1 MSNVPRKARQKH
13 ELAIYHII
21 SRSSSEVL
29 LFRENSDK
37 DYYLMLL
44 KRYSDKYNSSIYAY
58 CLMNNH
64 VHIHLDPKG
73 FDVSKFMHSLNTAY
87 VRYYNMKYERHGHL
101 FQGRFQSKILDS
113 DRYNLAV
120 SAYIHNNPKDIPEYS
135 GKEEDYP
142 YSSYGIYL
150 GKRKDKLNLVNRRFI
165 MGLLLAKSDE
175 NFVQKYFELVN
186 HQRQRDKTDELK
198 NQASIKLENEYISGR
213 HVILR
218 NTPPKEILSFVSKRL
233 DHTRGC
239 NLAWKGKQKTINY
252 RAFCAYALRVLSGLT
267 YREICQSISSIT
279 ISCCSQLCERGYKL
293 LNDSETVY
301 SELFD
306 ELVNNAA

>member
-1 MSNVPRKARQKH
+1 MPRKARQKH
-13 ELAIYHII
+13 ELAIYHVI
-21 SRSSSEVL
+21 SRSVSEVL

-44 KRYSDKYNSSIYAY
+44 KRYSDKYNASVYAY

-73 FDVSKFMHSLNTAY
+73 FDVSRFMHSLNTAY
-87 VRYYNMKYERHGHL
+87 VRYYNIKYERHGHL

-120 SAYIHNNPKDIPEYS
+120 SAYIHNNPRDIPEYS
-135 GKEEDYP
+135 GIEEDYP

-150 GKRKDKLNLVNRRFI
+150 GKRKDKLDLIDKSFI
-165 MGLLLAKSDE
+165 MELLMAKNE
-175 NFVQKYFELVN
+175 NFIQKYLELVK
-186 HQRQRDKTDELK
+186 HQRQLDNLDELK
-198 NQASIKLENEYISGR
+198 KHASIELENEYISGR

-218 NTPPKEILSFVSKRL
+218 NAAPKEILLFVSKRL
-233 DHTRGC
+233 DNTAGYKGY
-239 NLAWKGKQKTINY
+239 NIAWKGKQKTINY
-252 RAFCAYALRVLSGLT
+252 RAFCAYVLRVLSGLS
-267 YREICQSISSIT
+267 YREICQTINSVT
-279 ISCCSQLCERGYKL
+279 ISGCSLLCDKGYQLL
-293 LNDSETVY
+293 TDSETVY

-306 ELVNNAA
+306 ELINNAA

>member
-1 MSNVPRKARQKH
+1 MPRKARQKH

-239 NLAWKGKQKTINY
+239 NLAWKGSKK
-252 RAFCAYALRVLSGLT
+252 R
-267 YREICQSISSIT
+267 SIT
-279 ISCCSQLCERGYKL
+279 VPFAHML
-293 LNDSETVY
+293 
-301 SELFD
+301 
-306 ELVNNAA
+306 